1 MEICRCWQWYAFS
14 VELYNLELKSLLL
27 VFFPI
32 DFDFRINSRVSMS
45 LPFNLFPKEPHIG
58 SFINILEYRCHVFV
72 VCSVMFILEFA
83 FSFSYISFMNS
94 KPCLWDDPRLI
105 CCIWRSRPWRCLT
118 SGVHSG
124 LMWDLIF
131 AKGKNIVFSTLLC
144 RSKNLS
150 YSKKNLKSARGAPE
164 VVEQKLAKYVTLAK
178 MSGPFELFC
187 TLPFP
192 TLRISPVGL
201 VPKKDGD
208 VPTFLST
215 V

>member
-1 MEICRCWQWYAFS
+1 MLTMVCVFCRIVKFGIKVFAFG
-14 VELYNLELKSLLL
+14 
-27 VFFPI
+27 FFPI

-150 YSKKNLKSARGAPE
+150 YSKKILNLREGPLNASSR
-164 VVEQKLAKYVTLAK
+164 AKVSK
-178 MSGPFELFC
+178 IRHPC
-187 TLPFP
+187 
-192 TLRISPVGL
+192 
-201 VPKKDGD
+201 
-208 VPTFLST
+208 
-215 V
+215 